1 MSEISQFFFW
11 KAFLTEASVEKIINA
26 DKRVDEKEQ
35 KELDKSEKDLERIRA
50 RSAVINTVGNEIQRR
65 KMNTLRLLQAKK
77 KREEDKLRLKQNLKS

>member
-1 MSEISQFFFW
+1 M
-11 KAFLTEASVEKIINA
+11 
-26 DKRVDEKEQ
+26 
-35 KELDKSEKDLERIRA
+35 DKSEKDLERIRA